1 MIGRAAP
8 SPLLV
13 PPSSAVD
20 WFRCVSGWAS
30 ALAPEGKGKQ
40 GRLRSKVLA
49 GLCFSPGNRRRRVP
63 AERSRA
69 ASSSALPRGAGRFP
83 SVSYFASGAG
93 GDGVWRQGRGGEP
106 SGKPLGAACCL
117 ARPGAGAGSRIP
129 DAGLCASGFSRHG
142 GLGTSSC
149 TLRLHVVG
157 SQSGAS

>member
-93 GDGVWRQGRGGEP
+93 GDGVWRQGRGGTIWETAGGRVLSGPARRGCGFQDPRRRSVRLWFFKTWRFGDEFLHFASARCREP
-106 SGKPLGAACCL
+106 EW
-117 ARPGAGAGSRIP
+117 R
-129 DAGLCASGFSRHG
+129 
-142 GLGTSSC
+142 
-149 TLRLHVVG
+149 
-157 SQSGAS
+157 